1 MRISDW
7 SSDVCSSDLGRA
19 NAFGVK
25 GGRLSAPPTTRI
37 SSDAQDPPWFVPLRR
52 GEVRSRHRPVGGDGQ
67 VQLLDLHHE
76 AGLERAGEARGV
88 SAAERSGGA
97 VRLSIRIEQRAPCI
111 LQYVRRVGG
120 RPWLSREDRARKS
133 KRL

>member
-67 VQLLDLHHE
+67 VQLLDLHQE

-97 VRLSIRIEQRAPCI
+97 VRFSIPIEQRAPCL
-111 LQYVRRVGG
+111 LQEERGVGVQQWLWRWERRGLV
-120 RPWLSREDRARKS
+120 
-133 KRL
+133 